1 MLLCGERK
9 RGTELRNKEE
19 QDKDH
24 NCNAEDIRN
33 HKMNMNVSKTDWE
46 LVRGFYSPIM
56 KGEIRQAIQWKLF
69 LLARLWPLSSAPSLF
84 WACSETSGDIR
95 CKVAPRSSLI
105 WRQQRSQL
113 RLRDLTLH
121 SATSCMAFAAPV
133 SLVGLCCM
141 WSL

>member
-69 LLARLWPLSSAPSLF
+69 FWRGSGPYLLHQASFGPVLRHREISAVKSRQDRALS
-84 WACSETSGDIR
+84 GGNR
-95 CKVAPRSSLI
+95 GV
-105 WRQQRSQL
+105 
-113 RLRDLTLH
+113 
-121 SATSCMAFAAPV
+121 SC
-133 SLVGLCCM
+133 G
-141 WSL
+141 